1 MFGFGFPM
9 GDRFF
14 DTARK
19 FQNSLV
25 NLIIFAEYS
34 KICLHFQNNSD
45 IVEFILREAEGFQ
58 FLCVLTLL
66 FSHNKNPLTVQILR
80 FPKAKNTPQGNTNG
94 K

>member
-1 MFGFGFPM
+1 MFDFGFPM

-19 FQNSLV
+19 FQNSLL
-25 NLIIFAEYS
+25 NLIIFAKYS
-34 KICLHFQNNSD
+34 KFCLHFQNNSD
-45 IVEFILREAEGFQ
+45 IVETILREAEGFQ